1 MPCYMCESPATTRE
15 HVPPR
20 SFFPQGFR
28 TNLWTVPSCERH
40 NLDNSMDVEYV
51 RNVIVSH
58 RNVHGTAQQL
68 AQSASFR
75 SFERRSAL
83 FFRTFRGAEQVVLD
97 GEQTLV
103 FRFELERFRRV
114 MEAIAFGL
122 FYHENEDRFGGQ
134 WQVFSPT
141 LLGANGANDLV
152 GIPDRWREFRMLMR
166 RVPFQLMPTPESS
179 VFRYGVHDFNDG
191 AHFAYAFEF
200 YGGFYAYVWTR

>member
-1 MPCYMCESPATTRE
+1 MPCYMCERTATTRE

-58 RNVHGTAQQL
+58 RNAQGTAQQL

-75 SFERRSAL
+75 SFERSSAL
-83 FFRTFRGAEQVVLD
+83 FFRTFRGAEEVLLN
-97 GEQTLV
+97 GEQTVV
-103 FRFELERFRRV
+103 FRFELERFRHV

-122 FYHENEDRFGGQ
+122 FYHQNEGRFGGH
-134 WQVFSPT
+134 WQIFSPT
-141 LLGANGANDLV
+141 LLGANDLV
-152 GIPDRWREFRMLMR
+152 GIPDRWQEFRVLMR
-166 RVPFQLMPTPESS
+166 RVPFHLRPAPEPS
-179 VFRYGVHDFNDG
+179 VFRYGFHDFDDG
-191 AHFAYAFEF
+191 AHFAYALEF
-200 YGGFYAYVWTR
+200 YGGFHVYVWTG

>member
-1 MPCYMCESPATTRE
+1 MPCYMCELMATTRE

-58 RNVHGTAQQL
+58 RNVRGTAQQL

-75 SFERRSAL
+75 SFERSSAL
-83 FFRTFRGAEQVVLD
+83 FFRTFGGAEEVMVD

-122 FYHENEDRFGGQ
+122 FYRENAERFGGQ

-141 LLGANGANDLV
+141 LLAANDLV
-152 GIPDRWREFRMLMR
+152 GIPDRWQTFRDLMS
-166 RVPFQLMPTPESS
+166 RVPFQLKPTPEAS

-191 AHFAYAFEF
+191 AHFSYALEF
-200 YGGFYAYVWTR
+200 YGGFHAYVWTR